1 MPAGPAGGR
10 EREILTA
17 IVETFIA
24 SGEPVGSR
32 TLARSS
38 REGLSAATIR
48 NVMADLAD
56 AGFLEQPHA
65 SAGRVP
71 TAEAYR
77 YYVEQLSGEA
87 HLSHENQSIIQDTL
101 AGGTDGEE
109 CMERT
114 SHVLSLISHSVGV
127 TVATAG
133 PRNALEHVYFSRLS
147 DQKVLAVVVTR
158 SGVVRGRVLRLDIPQ
173 SDLDL
178 AARYINENFRGWT
191 MDDMRAELARRI
203 EKERS
208 EYERLMKSIE
218 QLYQQGALASSDDT
232 QAVFVEGAANLV
244 TGSEDRSRLQDML
257 RTLEEKEKVVKLL
270 GAYLDTRQEAVRVVI
285 GLDEALPAS
294 NLQNFVLIGAPARVG
309 GEVMGSLAVIGPTR
323 REPGSNQRRLAQD
336 RKPSRLRPSAMRF
349 WTDWLACR
357 RNSTMPASARCGN
370 SRNSANS
377 PRPMSSGLF
386 CRSLTVLSA
395 R

>member
-1 MPAGPAGGR
+1 MGRFSSETRVDMPAGPAGG
-10 EREILTA
+10 REILTA

-32 TLARSS
+32 TLARAS

-56 AGFLEQPHA
+56 AGFLDQPHA

-101 AGGTDGEE
+101 TGVSDVQEF
-109 CMERT
+109 MERT
-114 SHVLSLISHSVGV
+114 SHVLSLISHGVGV
-127 TVATAG
+127 TVTTTG
-133 PRNALEHVYFSRLS
+133 PRNALDHVYFSRLS

-158 SGVVRGRVLRLDIPQ
+158 SGVVRDRVLRLDIQQ

-191 MDDMRAELARRI
+191 MGDMRAALARRL
-203 EKERS
+203 EQERS
-208 EYERLMKSIE
+208 EYDRLMKSIQ
-218 QLYQQGALASSDDT
+218 QLYQQGALASNDDT

-244 TGSEDRSRLQDML
+244 GGDVTGQEDRQRLQDML

-285 GLDEALPAS
+285 GLDEALPS
-294 NLQNFVLIGAPARVG
+294 MQNFVLIGAPARVG

-323 REPGSNQRRLAQD
+323 LDYQHTMSAVSYIARLFD
-336 RKPSRLRPSAMRF
+336 KLLNESE
-349 WTDWLACR
+349 
-357 RNSTMPASARCGN
+357 
-370 SRNSANS
+370 
-377 PRPMSSGLF
+377 
-386 CRSLTVLSA
+386 
-395 R
+395 

>member
-1 MPAGPAGGR
+1 MPVGPAGGR

-87 HLSHENQSIIQDTL
+87 RLSHENQSIIEDTL
-101 AGGTDGEE
+101 TGVTDVEE
-109 CMERT
+109 FMART
-114 SHVLSLISHSVGV
+114 SHVLALISHGVGVGV
-127 TVATAG
+127 TVATSG
-133 PRNALEHVYFSRLS
+133 PRNALEHVYFSRLG

-158 SGVVRGRVLRLDIPQ
+158 SGVVRDRVLRLDIPQ
-173 SDLDL
+173 ADLDL
-178 AARYINENFRGWT
+178 AARYINDNFRGWT
-191 MDDMRAELARRI
+191 MGDMRAELARRL
-203 EKERS
+203 EQERS
-208 EYERLMKSIE
+208 EYDRLMKSIE
-218 QLYQQGALASSDDT
+218 QLYQQGALASNEGT

-244 TGSEDRSRLQDML
+244 TLVTSNVTGQEDRQRLQDML

-285 GLDEALPAS
+285 GLDEALPS
-294 NLQNFVLIGAPARVG
+294 MQNFVLIGAPARVG

-323 REPGSNQRRLAQD
+323 LDYQHTMSAVSYIARLFD
-336 RKPSRLRPSAMRF
+336 KLLNESE
-349 WTDWLACR
+349 
-357 RNSTMPASARCGN
+357 
-370 SRNSANS
+370 
-377 PRPMSSGLF
+377 
-386 CRSLTVLSA
+386 
-395 R
+395 

>member
-1 MPAGPAGGR
+1 MPAGPTGGR

-56 AGFLEQPHA
+56 AGFLDQPHP

-101 AGGTDGEE
+101 TGVTDVEE
-109 CMERT
+109 FMERT

-127 TVATAG
+127 TVATSG
-133 PRNALEHVYFSRLS
+133 PRNALEHVYFSRLG

-158 SGVVRGRVLRLDIPQ
+158 SGVVRDRVLRLDIPQ

-191 MDDMRAELARRI
+191 MGDMRAELARRL
-203 EKERS
+203 EQERS
-208 EYERLMKSIE
+208 EYDRLMKSIE
-218 QLYQQGALASSDDT
+218 QLYQQGALASTDDT

-244 TGSEDRSRLQDML
+244 MNNVTGQEDRQRLQDML

-323 REPGSNQRRLAQD
+323 LDYQHTMSAVSYIARLFD
-336 RKPSRLRPSAMRF
+336 KLLNDSE
-349 WTDWLACR
+349 
-357 RNSTMPASARCGN
+357 
-370 SRNSANS
+370 
-377 PRPMSSGLF
+377 
-386 CRSLTVLSA
+386 
-395 R
+395 

>member
-1 MPAGPAGGR
+1 MPPGPAGGR

-56 AGFLEQPHA
+56 AGFLDQPHA
-65 SAGRVP
+65 SAGRIP

-87 HLSHENQSIIQDTL
+87 HLSRENESIIQDTL
-101 AGGTDGEE
+101 TGVTDVEE
-109 CMERT
+109 FMERT

-127 TVATAG
+127 TVATSG
-133 PRNALEHVYFSRLS
+133 PRNALDHVYFSRLS

-158 SGVVRGRVLRLDIPQ
+158 SGVVRDRLLRLDIPQ

-191 MDDMRAELARRI
+191 MDDMRAELARRL
-203 EKERS
+203 EEERS
-208 EYERLMKSIE
+208 DYDRLMKSIE
-218 QLYQQGALASSDDT
+218 QLYQQGALASSEGT

-244 TGSEDRSRLQDML
+244 TNYAAGDEDRARLQEML

-285 GLDEALPAS
+285 GLDEALPS
-294 NLQNFVLIGAPARVG
+294 MQNFVLIGAPARVG

-323 REPGSNQRRLAQD
+323 LDYQHTMSAVSYIARLFD
-336 RKPSRLRPSAMRF
+336 KLLNESE
-349 WTDWLACR
+349 
-357 RNSTMPASARCGN
+357 
-370 SRNSANS
+370 
-377 PRPMSSGLF
+377 
-386 CRSLTVLSA
+386 
-395 R
+395 

>member
-1 MPAGPAGGR
+1 MERFSSETRVDMPAGPAGGR

-32 TLARSS
+32 PLARAS

-56 AGFLEQPHA
+56 AGFLDQPHA

-87 HLSHENQSIIQDTL
+87 HLSDENQSIIQDTL
-101 AGGTDGEE
+101 TGVTNVQEF
-109 CMERT
+109 MERT
-114 SHVLSLISHSVGV
+114 SHVLSLISHSVGI
-127 TVATAG
+127 TVATTTG

-158 SGVVRGRVLRLDIPQ
+158 SGVVRDRVLRLDIPQ

-191 MDDMRAELARRI
+191 MGDMRAELARRL

-208 EYERLMKSIE
+208 EYDRLMQSIE
-218 QLYQQGALASSDDT
+218 QLYQQGALASNDDT

-244 TGSEDRSRLQDML
+244 GHRVTGDEDRQRLQDML

-323 REPGSNQRRLAQD
+323 LDYQHTMSAVSYIARLFD
-336 RKPSRLRPSAMRF
+336 KLLNESE
-349 WTDWLACR
+349 
-357 RNSTMPASARCGN
+357 
-370 SRNSANS
+370 
-377 PRPMSSGLF
+377 
-386 CRSLTVLSA
+386 
-395 R
+395 